1 MNFETN
7 EFQGVSVSS
16 VGSMEDFLGQF
27 EAPEDKYKVTPREI
41 DTDNVVEVLNS
52 GENNVVEVV
61 PEGGKAQEPVEEVPV
76 SNKPNEGLNKE
87 VKPGTNVEPSQE
99 VTETQESTIYKSV
112 IKDLIKDGLWEDF
125 DGIEDE
131 NGEITPLDKVN
142 VDKELFYSIIAQ
154 KTEEIKNK
162 ATENKISVD
171 GVSDFMKR
179 MIELDKKGGDVRS
192 AIETYN
198 EFKNPLEKLDLDKV
212 EDQRS
217 IIYLRYST
225 ENKLDKQTIFD
236 IIESREKNGK
246 LRETAEQA
254 KEQMMKAVDMR
265 LKAIEE
271 QAAQRLEQ
279 EKENIKRYRSQLS
292 ESLVNNFQL
301 KDSSR
306 NRLLDLAT
314 KKDKNGAYGIDLMF
328 DEAMSNPD
336 KAAKII
342 MLLTDEEEYNKQ
354 VSEKRVREDKINTM
368 KSIRLVPKNKSSNMS
383 ISGKSDRV
391 ISDDKTFDPAALFG
405 G

>member
-52 GENNVVEVV
+52 GDNNVVEVV
-61 PEGGKAQEPVEEVPV
+61 PEGGKAQEPVGEVPV

-87 VKPGTNVEPSQE
+87 VKPVTNVEPSQE

-142 VDKELFYSIIAQ
+142 VDKELFYSIVAQ

-391 ISDDKTFDPAALFG
+391 ISEDKTFDPAALFG

>member
-87 VKPGTNVEPSQE
+87 VKPDTNVEPSQE

-142 VDKELFYSIIAQ
+142 VDKELFYSIITQ

>member
-52 GENNVVEVV
+52 GENNVVEVI
-61 PEGGKAQEPVEEVPV
+61 PKGGENQEPVEEVPV

-87 VKPGTNVEPSQE
+87 VKPDTNVEPSQE